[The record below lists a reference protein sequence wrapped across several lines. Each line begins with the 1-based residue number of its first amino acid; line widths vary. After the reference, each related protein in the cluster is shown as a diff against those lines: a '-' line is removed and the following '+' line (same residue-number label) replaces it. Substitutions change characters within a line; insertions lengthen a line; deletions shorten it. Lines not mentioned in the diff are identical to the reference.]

1 MWFFKNTIFD
11 LYKDLEWTHVDVL
24 LDNSWMHIYVDIYT
38 PSGSQ
43 RRLDCVV
50 CRRSFIVWVYRRCSN
65 FKPLWSIYNLR
76 MKKIVQ
82 SDIAMIYD
90 IWTIYTYICSHA
102 VWLWKYPAMV
112 FLYTHAFAT
121 PRDPLSPG
129 CRKRGPT
136 NCDDV
141 LHGQK
146 MLGPNG
152 IGNTGRLERFE
163 GVNLHI
169 SIHFLVFKTEE
180 TFMIYERIQTLTCEH
195 VHTYLFGLVDG
206 IPTWGDCIYIYI

>member
-1 MWFFKNTIFD
+1 MFTRCLVVKI
-11 LYKDLEWTHVDVL
+11 
-24 LDNSWMHIYVDIYT
+24 
-38 PSGSQ
+38 PSNG
-43 RRLDCVV
+43 V
-50 CRRSFIVWVYRRCSN
+50 
-65 FKPLWSIYNLR
+65 SI
-76 MKKIVQ
+76 
-82 SDIAMIYD
+82 
-90 IWTIYTYICSHA
+90 
-102 VWLWKYPAMV
+102 
-112 FLYTHAFAT
+112 YTHAFAT

-152 IGNTGRLERFE
+152 IGNTGRLECFE

-206 IPTWGDCIYIYI
+206 IPTWGDCIYIYIIKCWAWEASIYIKEIIRYMKINVFFFQSAL